1 MTVDQDTLV
10 AYVLGGLSP
19 SEEEEV
25 ARHLGAHPDE
35 AAWVRESFETLAAYA
50 LSNTPEAVPA
60 DAETKLLA
68 RIQGAPASVAEN
80 PIARV
85 TVVKD
90 AALNDTVADRAIA
103 NEPIVGDSTKVSE
116 STNGEPLGARAEAPG
131 GAARTER
138 EQDPVR
144 ESEAVEAPEGTRNAP
159 PWSARTLWLGLATAA
174 AILVLVW
181 LSVFEPRS
189 QNAQIARELETLC
202 ANQTGTCQ
210 TLTNSRSEPIGTVA
224 RRADNSFLVVFD
236 NDPPVDSVY
245 QAWEIVG
252 DIPTSLGT
260 FDGRVVNVTASLPAG
275 STFGVTLEPSGGSPQ
290 PTSSPIALYPLPG

>member
-25 ARHLGAHPDE
+25 AQHLGAHPDE

-68 RIQGAPASVAEN
+68 RIQRAPVGVAKSPAARVAVGEN
-80 PIARV
+80 PA
-85 TVVKD
+85 TDKT
-90 AALNDTVADRAIA
+90 L
-103 NEPIVGDSTKVSE
+103 GGG
-116 STNGEPLGARAEAPG
+116 STNGESVVSESKNSEPVATKAEAPSSVVR
-131 GAARTER
+131 A
-138 EQDPVR
+138 EQEPDTAG
-144 ESEAVEAPEGTRNAP
+144 EAETLEEQAGTRNAP
-159 PWSARTLWLGLATAA
+159 PWSSRTLWLGLATAA
-174 AILVLVW
+174 AIVVLVW

-210 TLTNSRSEPIGTVA
+210 TLTNSQSEPIGTVA

-236 NDPPVDSVY
+236 DDPPVDSVY

-252 DIPTSLGT
+252 DTPTSLGT
-260 FDGRVVNVTASLPAG
+260 FDDRVVNVTSSLPAG

-290 PTSSPIALYPLPG
+290 PTSTPIALYPLPG